1 MATFVSGAQN
11 EAQPKAQGPM
21 LAEGQEKTELVQTLE
36 RVRDSMQLAVER
48 YIPSRYPGKITLFRA
63 TERMVEPYEDHLLG
77 WGPIAEQG
85 VLCEVFEGDHVHLN
99 QNPKF
104 GVTLAR
110 LLRQAQERSGAV
122 LTEVPLLSG
131 R

>member
-1 MATFVSGAQN
+1 
-11 EAQPKAQGPM
+11 
-21 LAEGQEKTELVQTLE
+21 
-36 RVRDSMQLAVER
+36 
-48 YIPSRYPGKITLFRA
+48 
-63 TERMVEPYEDHLLG
+63 MVEPYEDDLLG

-110 LLRQAQERSGAV
+110 LLREAQEKSGAV
-122 LTEVPLLSG
+122 LTQVPQFSE